1 MASRHELSP
10 GQPHRRDM
18 LWPLAAGEECMR
30 KVLNEPALAA
40 SLLMAISLLFA
51 FIIYPQVRVALL
63 PGFQGYVDFLAGQ
76 MWVKPLRNSLEIT
89 GLSTTTAIVLG
100 FIYAYAMVYSQMPWK
115 PFFRLIGI
123 LPLLSPPFVV
133 AASYILLFGPRGILT
148 YRLFGRSP
156 NILGL
161 GGLWGVQTI
170 AFFPFAYQL
179 IADVLSRSDPRLEQ
193 AAHNLGAG
201 HWQVFR
207 TVTLPLVRPGLLAA
221 ILMTSIYILEDFGNP
236 ALIGGQF
243 TVLSTQA
250 YGLISGFGD
259 LSGAAAV
266 STLLL
271 LLALGLYVVRLR
283 LEGERSYVT
292 VTGRTSSFPRPP
304 VPPVLSWACFGACLA
319 LALLIL
325 VVYGVLVASAFVVA
339 FPNNLNV
346 TLTHFA
352 YVSSHGLSLRNTLVY
367 GGSAALL
374 CGLFAMLLGY
384 LVQRQTWPGR
394 RVIDF
399 VAVLPAAVPGIFFGI
414 GYASTFNQPW
424 LDWLNRG
431 VLITISMIFWNIPMG
446 YQAAVAGLQQI
457 DTSID
462 EAAVS
467 LGAGS
472 LRSFR
477 DILFPMLHSAFLTG
491 VVTAFVRAVTTL
503 SVVIFLFTPGTTV
516 ATITIFQ
523 LINDFNWGGA
533 TAFTVAVIGLAIFV
547 LMVVWALSGRRAILQ
562 GSANA

>member
-1 MASRHELSP
+1 
-10 GQPHRRDM
+10 
-18 LWPLAAGEECMR
+18 MR
-30 KVLNEPALAA
+30 KVLHEPTLAA
-40 SLLMAISLLFA
+40 SLLLAVSLLGA
-51 FIIYPQVRVALL
+51 FIVYPQVRVALL
-63 PGFQGYVDFLAGQ
+63 PGVQGYGDFLLDQ
-76 MWVKPLRNSLEIT
+76 MWLKPLLHSLEIT
-89 GLSTTTAIVLG
+89 LLSTTTAIILG
-100 FIYAYAMVYSQMPWK
+100 FTYAYAMVYSQMPWK
-115 PFFRLIGI
+115 AFFRLVGI

-133 AASYILLFGPRGILT
+133 AASYILLFGPRGVIT
-148 YRLFGRSP
+148 YHLFGQSP

-161 GGLWGVQTI
+161 SGLWGVQTI

-207 TVTLPLVRPGLLAA
+207 TVTLPLVRSGLLAA
-221 ILMTSIYILEDFGNP
+221 ILMTAIYILEDFGNP

-259 LSGAAAV
+259 MAGAAAV

-271 LLALGLYVVRLR
+271 LLALGLYIIRLR
-283 LEGERSYVT
+283 LVGQHSYVT
-292 VTGRTSSFPRPP
+292 VTGRTSSMPRPP
-304 VPPVLSWACFGACLA
+304 APRALSWACFGVCLA

-325 VVYGVLVASAFVVA
+325 VVYGVLVISACVVA
-339 FPNNLNV
+339 FPNNLRF

-352 YVSSHGLSLRNTLVY
+352 YVSSHGLALRNTLVY
-367 GGSAALL
+367 GGTAALL

-384 LVQRQTWPGR
+384 LVQRKTWPGR
-394 RVIDF
+394 RVVDF
-399 VAVLPAAVPGIFFGI
+399 IAVLPAAVPGIFFGI

-424 LDWLNRG
+424 LDWLDRG
-431 VLITISMIFWNIPMG
+431 VLITLSMLFWNIPMG

-462 EAAVS
+462 EAATS

-477 DILFPMLHSAFLTG
+477 DVLFPMLHSAFLTG
-491 VVTAFVRAVTTL
+491 AVTAFVRAVTTL

-533 TAFTVAVIGLAIFV
+533 TAFTVAVIGLAIVV
-547 LMVVWALSGRRAILQ
+547 LGVVWSLSGRRAIWQ
-562 GSANA
+562 GSARA